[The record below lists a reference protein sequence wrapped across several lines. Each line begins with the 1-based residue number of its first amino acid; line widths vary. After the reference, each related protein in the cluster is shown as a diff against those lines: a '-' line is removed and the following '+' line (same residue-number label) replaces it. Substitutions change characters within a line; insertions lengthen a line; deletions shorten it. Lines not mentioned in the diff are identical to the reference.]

1 MPVGGVSI
9 RFISGLETK
18 YMVAKDVLS
27 VLDDRKRDIHI
38 VAEGDAL
45 DE

>member
-1 MPVGGVSI
+1 VPVHGVKI
-9 RFISGLETK
+9 WFISGLETK

-27 VLDDRKRDIHI
+27 VLDDRKRDIPI
-38 VAEGDAL
+38 IEEGDAL